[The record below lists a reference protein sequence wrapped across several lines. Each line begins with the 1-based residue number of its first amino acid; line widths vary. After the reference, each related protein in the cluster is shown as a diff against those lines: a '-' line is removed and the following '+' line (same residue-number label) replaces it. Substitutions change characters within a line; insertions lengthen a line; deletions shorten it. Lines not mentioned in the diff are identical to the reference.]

1 MEARIG
7 QDTLDGVVDVA
18 KLVVGPGFVDEI
30 FAGAACRNGFLPTF
44 AAWDDVMVV
53 GWNLPV
59 TEDAFFHRLS
69 IFLLS

>member
-53 GWNLPV
+53 RWNLSP
-59 TEDAFFHRLS
+59 TEAAFFKLPS
-69 IFLLS
+69 MFLFS